1 MYSHM
6 KNVQILI
13 ACLKKYNICNLVVA
27 PGGSDIPII
36 HSVEQDPFF
45 KCYSVIDERSLVY
58 FAMGL
63 AQEKKEP
70 VACICTSGTAVSNFL
85 PGITEAFYQ
94 NVPLVAI
101 TADKNTYFLEQLETQ
116 KINQMGIFENVCK
129 KCVNLPDV
137 HNSMDEWLCGR
148 LINEALL
155 ALSHHGTGPVQINIP
170 IMGDV
175 LVYTEPTLPD
185 VKKIDI
191 VDYSTDKDT
200 WEKQKRKLHSSKKI
214 LAIVGQNV
222 NADAQLIEKM
232 EKAAKQL
239 GIVFSVEN
247 LSNVEFDGCLHT
259 YPLTE
264 MQKNNLSKDLVPDL
278 VISFGNNVSSYLIK
292 SFLRANHANIEHWEV
307 DPMGRIRDTYMC
319 LTAVFECTPE
329 YFFDKILEEACN
341 CGDGAYYELWKRN
354 LDSLIYPEFEYS
366 NFYIAK
372 VLANIIPENSIL
384 HLAILNSTRVMQFF
398 RLNRGI
404 KTYSNV
410 GALGIDGCLSSFVG
424 QSVATRELAFCL
436 IGDLSFFYDMNSAS
450 IRHLA
455 NNARIIML
463 NNGGAAEFH
472 FSMGE
477 KKLPAINQHI
487 SVKNNRTAKGWIES
501 LGFQYYSISNKDEAN
516 KILPLLAEES
526 DRPVFVEAFGDME
539 EDARLSKAFF
549 ESNYPKDLKSNVKKA
564 AEKVLSEKG
573 YQKLLNLYGSIK
585 G

>member
-1 MYSHM
+1 M
-6 KNVQILI
+6 
-13 ACLKKYNICNLVVA
+13 
-27 PGGSDIPII
+27 
-36 HSVEQDPFF
+36 
-45 KCYSVIDERSLVY
+45 
-58 FAMGL
+58 
-63 AQEKKEP
+63 
-70 VACICTSGTAVSNFL
+70 
-85 PGITEAFYQ
+85 
-94 NVPLVAI
+94 
-101 TADKNTYFLEQLETQ
+101 
-116 KINQMGIFENVCK
+116 
-129 KCVNLPDV
+129 
-137 HNSMDEWLCGR
+137 
-148 LINEALL
+148 
-155 ALSHHGTGPVQINIP
+155 
-170 IMGDV
+170 
-175 LVYTEPTLPD
+175 
-185 VKKIDI
+185 
-191 VDYSTDKDT
+191 
-200 WEKQKRKLHSSKKI
+200 
-214 LAIVGQNV
+214 
-222 NADAQLIEKM
+222 
-232 EKAAKQL
+232 
-239 GIVFSVEN
+239 
-247 LSNVEFDGCLHT
+247 
-259 YPLTE
+259 
-264 MQKNNLSKDLVPDL
+264 
-278 VISFGNNVSSYLIK
+278 
-292 SFLRANHANIEHWEV
+292 
-307 DPMGRIRDTYMC
+307 
-319 LTAVFECTPE
+319 
-329 YFFDKILEEACN
+329 
-341 CGDGAYYELWKRN
+341 
-354 LDSLIYPEFEYS
+354 
-366 NFYIAK
+366 
-372 VLANIIPENSIL
+372 LANIIPENSIL